1 MGQSML
7 KTILDLIQLVVD
19 IVCIYACTVGIFGE
33 NIEGRLLAAL
43 VILLIMSAVSAIR
56 MSIAL
61 VIDFKIED

>member
-33 NIEGRLLAAL
+33 HIEGRLLAAL
-43 VILLIMSAVSAIR
+43 VMLLIMSAVSAIR
-56 MSIAL
+56 VSIAL